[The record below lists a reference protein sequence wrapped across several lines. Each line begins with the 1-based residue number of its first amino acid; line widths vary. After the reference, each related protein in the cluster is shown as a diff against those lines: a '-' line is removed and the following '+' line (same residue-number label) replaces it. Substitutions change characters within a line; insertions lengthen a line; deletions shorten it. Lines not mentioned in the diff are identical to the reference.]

1 MIWTFFL
8 IDLIYNNGT
17 DMRKIQPPTLQK
29 VVGIKEILIYFL
41 TIKSV
46 LYFLSFILTLL
57 ERKRIMNEIKG
68 TIYNYIDNNI
78 NEDIFNNII
87 DQCKQPHNNDLK
99 QKFTSLLNDKNT
111 KNRCSISE
119 ISSDFDRNNI
129 QNPLLQKDKR

>member
-1 MIWTFFL
+1 
-8 IDLIYNNGT
+8 
-17 DMRKIQPPTLQK
+17 MRKIQPPELQK
-29 VVGIKEILIYFL
+29 VVDIKEILIYFL
-41 TIKSV
+41 TIKSL
-46 LYFLSFILTLL
+46 LYFSSFILTLL
-57 ERKRIMNEIKG
+57 ERKRIMHEIKR

-99 QKFTSLLNDKNT
+99 KKFRSLVNDKNIRNET
-111 KNRCSISE
+111 SISD

>member
-17 DMRKIQPPTLQK
+17 DMRKIQPPELQK
-29 VVGIKEILIYFL
+29 VVDIKEILIYFL
-41 TIKSV
+41 TIKSL
-46 LYFLSFILTLL
+46 LYFSSFILTLL
-57 ERKRIMNEIKG
+57 ERKRIMHEIKR

-99 QKFTSLLNDKNT
+99 KKFRSLVNDKNIRNET
-111 KNRCSISE
+111 SISD